1 MTLVE
6 IENKAGLCR
15 ITCGWKK
22 PELPIDWVRRYWR
35 DVHSPAIARRAGLYD
50 YRHYQYDPVRNDVLA
65 PINGVEYAAPPLEQL
80 MWTSDVRYRDEVA
93 LGIFDKSPEGKAKSD
108 ILGDIDIIVDQS
120 TTYRAVNE
128 NAVTYVDDT
137 GVAMPQGPCASPTFA
152 LFIRSKSSEEQFRSC
167 LRQIAESWSKKAGVL
182 RLRLSLFDAPDM
194 EKERKAGYPV
204 KTHPVE
210 RQYQALIDLTLD
222 SVARGQALVGGN
234 DGIDYASHIS
244 TIHAYPVRAIYTSN
258 YNGKPTLVGLRGY
271 PAYEALTALD
281 AENQRQTS
289 LLEWMYGDIAKNGT
303 AEGSKC

>member
-50 YRHYQYDPVRNDVLA
+50 YRHYQYDPVRDDLLL
-65 PINGVEYAAPPLEQL
+65 PISGVEYGAPPLEQL
-80 MWTSDVRYRDEVA
+80 MWTSDVRYRAEAA
-93 LGIFDKSPEGKAKSD
+93 LAIFDKSPEGKAKSD

-137 GVAMPQGPCASPTFA
+137 GVAMPQGPCTSPTFA
-152 LFIRSKSSEEQFRSC
+152 LFIRSKSSEEEFRSC
-167 LRQIAESWSKKAGVL
+167 LRQIAESWSQKTGVL

-210 RQYQALIDLTLD
+210 RQYQALIDLALD
-222 SVARGQALVGGN
+222 TVARGQALVEEE

-244 TIHAYPVRAIYTSN
+244 TIHTYPVRAIYTSN

-303 AEGSKC
+303 AEGS

>member
-1 MTLVE
+1 MTLADV
-6 IENKAGLCR
+6 ENKAGLCR

-22 PELPIDWVRRYWR
+22 PELPIDWVRLYWR

-50 YRHYQYDPVRNDVLA
+50 YRHYQYNPVRDDVLA
-65 PINGVEYAAPPLEQL
+65 PIEGIEYNAPPLEQL
-80 MWTSDVRYRDEVA
+80 MWTSDVRYRDEAA
-93 LGIFDKSPEGKAKSD
+93 LAIFDKSPEGKAKSD

-120 TTYRAVNE
+120 TTYRAVDE

-137 GVAMPQGPCASPTFA
+137 GIAMPQGSYASPTFA
-152 LFIRSKSSEEQFRSC
+152 LFIRSRSSEEQFRSC
-167 LRQIAESWSKKAGVL
+167 LRQIAEAWSKKTGVL

-210 RQYQALIDLTLD
+210 SQYQALIDLSLD
-222 SVARGQALVGGN
+222 TEARGQTLVGDN
-234 DGIDYASHIS
+234 DGIDYAAQIS
-244 TIHAYPVRAIYTSN
+244 TIHTYPVRVIYTSN

-271 PAYEALTALD
+271 PAYQALTALD

-289 LLEWMYGDIAKNGT
+289 LLEWMYGDVAKNGT
-303 AEGSKC
+303 AEGS

>member
-1 MTLVE
+1 MILAD

-35 DVHSPAIARRAGLYD
+35 DVHSPAIARRAGIYD
-50 YRHYQYDPVRNDVLA
+50 YRHYQYDPVRNDILSPIDDIEYEA
-65 PINGVEYAAPPLEQL
+65 PVLEQL
-80 MWTSDVRYRDEVA
+80 MWTSDVRYRDEAA
-93 LGIFDKSPEGKAKSD
+93 LAVFDKSPEGKPKTD

-120 TTYRAVNE
+120 TTYRAVDE
-128 NAVTYVDDT
+128 NAKTYVDDT
-137 GVAMPQGPCASPTFA
+137 GIAIPQGPCASPTFA
-152 LFIRSKSSEEQFRSC
+152 LFVRSRSDEVEFRSC
-167 LRQIAESWSKKAGVL
+167 LRQLAETWSKKLGVL

-210 RQYQALIDLTLD
+210 RQYQACIELVLD
-222 SVARGQALVGGN
+222 TVARGQSLLQP
-234 DGIDYASHIS
+234 DDSIDYAAHIS
-244 TIHAYPVRAIYTSN
+244 TIHAYPVRVVYTSN

-271 PAYEALTALD
+271 SAYEALTALD
-281 AENQRQTS
+281 AQNQRQAS

-303 AEGSKC
+303 AEDE

>member
-35 DVHSPAIARRAGLYD
+35 DVHSPAIARRAGLDD
-50 YRHYQYDPVRNDVLA
+50 YRHYQYDPVRDDLLL
-65 PINGVEYAAPPLEQL
+65 PISGVEYGAPPLEQL
-80 MWTSDVRYRDEVA
+80 MWTSDVRYRDEAA
-93 LGIFDKSPEGKAKSD
+93 LAIFDKSPEGKAKSD

-137 GVAMPQGPCASPTFA
+137 GVAMPQGPCTSPTFA
-152 LFIRSKSSEEQFRSC
+152 LFIRSKSSEEEFRSC
-167 LRQIAESWSKKAGVL
+167 LRQIAESWSQKTGVL

-210 RQYQALIDLTLD
+210 RQYQALIDLALD
-222 SVARGQALVGGN
+222 TVARGQALVEEE

-244 TIHAYPVRAIYTSN
+244 TIHTYPVRAIYTSN

-303 AEGSKC
+303 AEGS

>member
-1 MTLVE
+1 MTLVD

-50 YRHYQYDPVRNDVLA
+50 YRHYQYDPVRKDVLA
-65 PINGVEYAAPPLEQL
+65 PIEGVEFAAPPLEQL
-80 MWTSDVRYRDEVA
+80 MWTSDVRYRDEAA
-93 LGIFDKSPEGKAKSD
+93 LALFDKSPEGKAKSD

-120 TTYRAVNE
+120 TTYRAVNG
-128 NAVTYVDDT
+128 NAFTYVDET
-137 GVAMPQGPCASPTFA
+137 GIAMPQGPCAAPTFA
-152 LFIRSKSSEEQFRSC
+152 LFIRSKSSEEEFRSC
-167 LRQIAESWSKKAGVL
+167 LRQIAESWSKITGVL

-210 RQYQALIDLTLD
+210 RQYQACIEIALD
-222 SVARGQALVGGN
+222 TEARGKTLVRDD
-234 DGIDYASHIS
+234 DGIDYAFHIS
-244 TIHAYPVRAIYTSN
+244 VIHAYPVRVIYTSN

-271 PAYEALTALD
+271 PAYKALTALD

-289 LLEWMYGDIAKNGT
+289 LLKWMYGDIAKNGT
-303 AEGSKC
+303 AEGS

>member
-50 YRHYQYDPVRNDVLA
+50 YRHYQYDPVRDDLLL
-65 PINGVEYAAPPLEQL
+65 PISGVEYGAPPLEQL
-80 MWTSDVRYRDEVA
+80 MWTSDVRYRDEAA
-93 LGIFDKSPEGKAKSD
+93 LAIFDKSPEGKAKSD

-137 GVAMPQGPCASPTFA
+137 GVAMPQGPCTSPTFA
-152 LFIRSKSSEEQFRSC
+152 LFIRSKSSEEEFRSC
-167 LRQIAESWSKKAGVL
+167 LRQIAESWSQKTGVL

-210 RQYQALIDLTLD
+210 RQYQALIDLALD
-222 SVARGQALVGGN
+222 TVARGQALVEEE

-244 TIHAYPVRAIYTSN
+244 TIHTYPVRAIYTSN

-303 AEGSKC
+303 AEGS

>member
-1 MTLVE
+1 MNLVE

-50 YRHYQYDPVRNDVLA
+50 YRHYQYDPVRDDVLI
-65 PINGVEYAAPPLEQL
+65 PISGVEYGAPPLEQL
-80 MWTSDVRYRDEVA
+80 MWTSDVRYRDEAA
-93 LGIFDKSPEGKAKSD
+93 LAIFDKSPEGKAKSD

-137 GVAMPQGPCASPTFA
+137 GVAMPQGPCTSPTFA
-152 LFIRSKSSEEQFRSC
+152 LFIRSKSSKEEFRSC
-167 LRQIAESWSKKAGVL
+167 LRQIAESWSQKTGVL

-210 RQYQALIDLTLD
+210 RQYQALIDLALD
-222 SVARGQALVGGN
+222 TVARGQALVEEE

-244 TIHAYPVRAIYTSN
+244 TIHTYPVRAIYTSN

-303 AEGSKC
+303 AESS

>member
-1 MTLVE
+1 MTLAD

-50 YRHYQYDPVRNDVLA
+50 YRHYQYDPVRKDVLG
-65 PINGVEYAAPPLEQL
+65 PINGVEYEAPPLEQL
-80 MWTSDVRYRDEVA
+80 MWTSDVRYRDEAA
-93 LGIFDKSPEGKAKSD
+93 LAIFDKSPEGKAKSD

-128 NAVTYVDDT
+128 NAVTYVDET
-137 GVAMPQGPCASPTFA
+137 GIAMPQGPCASPTFA
-152 LFIRSKSSEEQFRSC
+152 LFIRSKSNEEQFRAC
-167 LRQIAESWSKKAGVL
+167 LRQIAESWSKKTGVL

-204 KTHPVE
+204 KTHPIE

-222 SVARGQALVGGN
+222 TVARGQALVGDD
-234 DGIDYASHIS
+234 DGMDYASHIS
-244 TIHAYPVRAIYTSN
+244 TIHTYPVRAIYTSN

-303 AEGSKC
+303 AEGS

>member
-1 MTLVE
+1 MTLADV
-6 IENKAGLCR
+6 ENKAGLCR

-35 DVHSPAIARRAGLYD
+35 DVHSPAIARRAGIYD
-50 YRHYQYDPVRNDVLA
+50 YRHYQYDPVVAGFLL
-65 PINGVEYAAPPLEQL
+65 PVEGIEYDAPPLEQL
-80 MWTSDVRYRDEVA
+80 MWTSDVRYRDEAA
-93 LGIFDKSPEGKAKSD
+93 LAVFDKSPEGKAKAD

-128 NAVTYVDDT
+128 NALTYVDDT
-137 GVAMPQGPCASPTFA
+137 GVAMPQGSYPSPTYA
-152 LFIRSKSSEEQFRSC
+152 LFIRSRGNEDSFRAC
-167 LRQIAESWSKKAGVL
+167 MRQVAELWSGKTGVL

-210 RQYQALIDLTLD
+210 RQYQAWIELTVD
-222 SVARGQALVGGN
+222 TNVRGQTLIS
-234 DGIDYASHIS
+234 DDDDIDYASHLLA
-244 TIHAYPVRAIYTSN
+244 IHAYPVRAIYTSN

-271 PAYEALTALD
+271 LAYQALTALN

-289 LLEWMYGDIAKNGT
+289 LLTWMYGDVAKDGT
-303 AEGSKC
+303 AEGS

>member
-1 MTLVE
+1 MTLAD
-6 IENKAGLCR
+6 IENQAGLCR

-35 DVHSPAIARRAGLYD
+35 DVHSPAIARRAGIYD
-50 YRHYQYDPVRNDVLA
+50 YRHYQYDPVRSDVLA
-65 PINGVEYAAPPLEQL
+65 PTPGIEFDAPALEQL
-80 MWTSDVRYRDEVA
+80 MWTSDVRYRDEAA
-93 LGIFDKSPEGKAKSD
+93 LAVFDRSPEGKPKTD

-120 TTYRAVNE
+120 TTYRAVDD
-128 NAVTYVDDT
+128 NARTYADDT

-152 LFIRSKSSEEQFRSC
+152 LFIRSRSSEDEFRAL
-167 LRQIAESWSKKAGVL
+167 LRQVAKTWSQKMGVL

-222 SVARGQALVGGN
+222 AVARGRSLVDRD
-234 DGIDYASHIS
+234 DGIDYAGHIS
-244 TIHAYPVRAIYTSN
+244 TIHTYPVRVVYTSN

-271 PAYEALTALD
+271 PAYEALTALNAD
-281 AENQRQTS
+281 NQRQTS
-289 LLEWMYGDIAKNGT
+289 LLEWMYGAVASDGT
-303 AEGSKC
+303 AESA